1 VVDKLS
7 DAKQPKGVFLMSTN
21 QIWRRF
27 IVAGAVL
34 FILIGCG
41 MWPAAAQ
48 QHSYDE
54 SLIKGLNWRL
64 IGPFRGGRAVAVA
77 GVASQPNVYYFGAT
91 GGGVW
96 KTTDSGADWQ
106 PVSDG
111 FFKTGSVG
119 AIGVS
124 ESDPNVLYV
133 GMGESPI
140 RGNVSYGDGVYKST
154 DAGKTW
160 KNVGLRDSQQISRV
174 RVHPRNPDI
183 VYVAAQGHV
192 FGPNQ
197 ERGIF
202 RSVDGGKTWTKVLY
216 KGDRAGATDLVMD
229 PTNPNVLYAGLWQ
242 VYRTPFSL
250 ESGGPTSG
258 LFKSTDAG
266 DTWTELTHN
275 PGMPKGTV
283 GNIGV
288 TVSPVDPDRVWAIV
302 EAEDGGVFRS
312 DNGGKSWVKTNEE
325 RKLRQRAW
333 YYSRIYADPKNA
345 DVVYVLNTGMYKS
358 NDAGRTFNAIRA
370 PHGDHHDLW
379 IAPNDPL
386 RMINSND
393 GGADITTSGG
403 ASWSTQENQP
413 TAQFYR
419 VALDNDFPY
428 HVYGAQQDNSTVR
441 IDSHSAGA
449 GIDRTNWY
457 DVGGGESG
465 WIAPYPKDSQ
475 IVFAGSYGN
484 MITRYDHRTGQL
496 RNVNPWPDNPMGWG
510 AADLK
515 YRFQWNFPIVFSPHD
530 PDTLY
535 AAANVL
541 FKSTNQG
548 QSWQVISPDLTRN
561 DKSKQGSSGG
571 PITKDNTSI
580 EYYDV
585 IFTVMESPVQKGVI
599 WAGSDDGLVNL
610 TTDGGKTWV
619 NVTPKRDMPEWIQ
632 INSIEA
638 SPFDAGTAYVAA
650 TMYKWD
656 DYKPYLYKT
665 TDYGKTWKKITAGI
679 PDGGFTRVIRE
690 DPGRKGL
697 LFAGTETGMY
707 VSFDDGDAW
716 QSIQL
721 NLPAVPF
728 TDLAIHKRDKAL
740 VAATQGRAFWVLDDL
755 PVLEQMT
762 GEVAGS
768 EVHLFKP
775 AGAYRMPGAG
785 GFRIPRAALGENP
798 PNGAVIY
805 YYLKAKPEGEV
816 ALEILDSS
824 GKLVKRF
831 SNKRREA
838 GAERAPDEEGEFDF
852 GGAPAQVSAN
862 AGLNR
867 FVWDFRYPDATRF
880 PGLIM
885 WAGQTRGPK
894 AAPGVYQARL
904 TVNGKAVTQSFEVKK
919 DPRLDASQEDLAK
932 QFDLLIKIRDKLIQM
947 HTSIVEI
954 RDARKQIDAIL
965 ARVKDEQ
972 GDKTLVD
979 SAKAIEASLTEVEEA
994 LYQTKNRASQDPLN
1008 YPIRLNN
1015 KLASL
1020 GEVVGSA
1027 DSAPTEQSYQVYE
1040 ELVAAADRELGKLDR
1055 VIREDLPAFNK
1066 LVRDHNVPAVT
1077 MR

>member
-1 VVDKLS
+1 
-7 DAKQPKGVFLMSTN
+7 MSTN
-21 QIWRRF
+21 QIWRR
-27 IVAGAVL
+27 IVVAGAVL
-34 FILIGCG
+34 FILICCG

-77 GVASQPNVYYFGAT
+77 GVTSQPNVYYFGAT

-96 KTTDSGADWQ
+96 KTTDSGAVWQ

-119 AIGVS
+119 AIGVC
-124 ESDPNVLYV
+124 ESDANVIYA

-140 RGNVSYGDGVYKST
+140 RGNVTYGDGVYKST

-229 PTNPNVLYAGLWQ
+229 PTNANVLYAGLWH

-250 ESGGPTSG
+250 ESGGPRSG
-258 LFKSTDAG
+258 LFKSTDAV
-266 DTWTELTHN
+266 DTWTELTRN
-275 PGMPKGTV
+275 PGMPKGVV

-288 TVSPVDPDRVWAIV
+288 TVSPVDPDRVWAII

-358 NDAGRTFNAIRA
+358 NDAGRTFNPIRA
-370 PHGDHHDLW
+370 PHGDNHDLW

-393 GGADITTSGG
+393 GGANITTNGG
-403 ASWSTQENQP
+403 LSWSTQDNQP

-419 VALDNDFPY
+419 VAVDNDFPY

-449 GIDRTNWY
+449 GIDRTDWY

-585 IFTVMESPVQKGVI
+585 IFTLMESPVQKGVI
-599 WAGSDDGLVNL
+599 WAGSDDGLINL
-610 TTDGGKTWV
+610 TTDGGKTWA

-638 SPFDAGTAYVAA
+638 SPFDAGTAYAAA

-679 PDGGFTRVIRE
+679 PDGAFTRVIRE

-775 AGAYRMPGAG
+775 SEAYRMPGGG

-798 PNGAVIY
+798 PNGVVIY

-867 FVWDFRYPDATRF
+867 FVWDFRYPYATRF

-919 DPRLDASQEDLAK
+919 DPRLETTQEDLAK
-932 QFDLLIKIRDKLIQM
+932 QFELLIKIRDKLSQM
-947 HTSIVEI
+947 HKSIVEI
-954 RDARKQIDAIL
+954 RDARKQIDAIVG
-965 ARVKDEQ
+965 RVKDEQ
-972 GDKTLVD
+972 DDKPLMD
-979 SAKAIEASLTEVEEA
+979 SAKTLQSRLNEVEEA

-1020 GEVVGSA
+1020 GEAVTSA
-1027 DSAPTEQSYQVYE
+1027 DAAPTDQAYQVYD
-1040 ELVAAADRELGKLDR
+1040 ELAAAIDRELAKLDR
-1055 VIREDLPAFNK
+1055 VVREDLAAFNK
-1066 LVRDHNVPAVT
+1066 VVRDHNVPAVT